1 MSSTINRTKN
11 FTKDA
16 DNAVFL
22 VRTGLVL
29 IAAPILVFIFMLQAS
44 NFSSAIVVGL
54 LMIVVPVIP
63 LAYGFWALFKIKEA
77 TGIRFGIFERRIHQT
92 YDMEENLNEIKVPS
106 SSSSHAKANHTLSID
121 EQKQWAE
128 IMKDF

>member
-1 MSSTINRTKN
+1 MSSDTRTKN
-11 FTKDA
+11 LAKDA

-29 IAAPILVFIFMLQAS
+29 IAVPILVFIFILHAS

-54 LMIVVPVIP
+54 LLIVVPIIP
-63 LAYGFWALFKIKEA
+63 LSYGFWALFKIRES
-77 TGIRFGIFERRIHQT
+77 TGVRFGIFERHIHQK
-92 YDMEENLNEIKVPS
+92 YDAGEDLTKIKVPS
-106 SSSSHAKANHTLSID
+106 SSSQTKANHTLSVD